1 MALSIDN
8 ILTQEQIENLFS
20 DDSNASQETEEH
32 TDEKEN
38 NKESTTE
45 VDVQN
50 LFSDEPES
58 VGSGKDNKEKEDTT
72 SEKSGTS
79 PTVFYSSLAAA
90 LKDDGIFPDLNPEEI
105 SDADKFAEMFEK
117 QVQSRLD
124 EKIKRF
130 DDAVNAGVEPTEA
143 ARYERYLNYLNSI
156 TPEVLSGE
164 NEQGEQ
170 LRKQIIMQ
178 DLINKGYT
186 RDEANEEVTDI
197 FANGTDVKRAERAL
211 KSNIGFFNRKYD
223 AIVEEAKEEEQREI
237 QKRNEQ
243 AEKLKKDMLS
253 NSKAFGDL
261 EVSQANRQK
270 AFDAISRPVYRDPET
285 GQMFTAIQK
294 YEKEHSNEFMK
305 NLGLLFVLTDNFTNL
320 NNLVNAKVNKESKR
334 AIRELEN
341 TLNNTR
347 RTQEGNLKF
356 VSGVEEDPE
365 SFFKGYTLNI

>member
-1 MALSIDN
+1 MELSIDN

-32 TDEKEN
+32 TSEKEN

-130 DDAVNAGVEPTEA
+130 DNAVNAGVEPTEA

-237 QKRNEQ
+237 QKRNE
-243 AEKLKKDMLS
+243 
-253 NSKAFGDL
+253 
-261 EVSQANRQK
+261 
-270 AFDAISRPVYRDPET
+270 
-285 GQMFTAIQK
+285 
-294 YEKEHSNEFMK
+294 
-305 NLGLLFVLTDNFTNL
+305 
-320 NNLVNAKVNKESKR
+320 
-334 AIRELEN
+334 
-341 TLNNTR
+341 
-347 RTQEGNLKF
+347 
-356 VSGVEEDPE
+356 
-365 SFFKGYTLNI
+365 